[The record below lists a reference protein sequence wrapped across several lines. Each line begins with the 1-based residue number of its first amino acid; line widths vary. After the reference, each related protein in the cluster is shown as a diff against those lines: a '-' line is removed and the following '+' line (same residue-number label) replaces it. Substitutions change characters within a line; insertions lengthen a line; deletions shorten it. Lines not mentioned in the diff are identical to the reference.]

1 MSQHEPANSLL
12 PSLSAKSRLLII
24 RLRSIG
30 DIVLLTPA
38 LRLLKQ
44 WRPDLRT
51 SVLIDS
57 RFKDLL
63 NSNPDIEE
71 VIGVDKA
78 RGSRRLA
85 SDLQTIRKLRR
96 QKFSVCLN
104 LHGGPSS
111 TTLMAA
117 SGAQWKVGFW
127 HFRHQRLYDVLVPD
141 ALKILNKPSIH
152 TAEHQACALFW
163 LGLPQTEI
171 PGARLE
177 VSDENARWWSA
188 ERAAMGIPSGQPYA
202 VVHPTA
208 LYPTKQWAPE
218 NFARIGSFL
227 ETEAGL
233 KIIYPAGPGESA
245 ALDAVERARGD
256 SISRLENISLGRFS
270 AALAE
275 ARLFLG
281 NDSGPA
287 HMAAALGR
295 PSVVIFGSSS
305 SSIWGPWPHDD
316 TERPSRVVQN
326 FYDCNPCPGDRC
338 YRYDRPECILSVTYE
353 QVRDALQAVL
363 HDSLEHF
370 GSRC

>member
-1 MSQHEPANSLL
+1 MSQHDPANSLL
-12 PSLSAKSRLLII
+12 PSLPAGSRLLII

-51 SVLIDS
+51 SVLVDS
-57 RFKDLL
+57 RFRDLL
-63 NSNPDIEE
+63 DANPDIEE
-71 VIGVDKA
+71 VIGLEKA
-78 RGSRRLA
+78 AGYRRLA
-85 SDLQTIRKLRR
+85 AEWQTIRKLRR
-96 QKFSVCLN
+96 KRFSVCLN
-104 LHGGPSS
+104 LHGGPTS

-117 SGAQWKVGFW
+117 SGAQWKAGFW
-127 HFRHQRLYDVLVPD
+127 HFRLQRLYNILVPD
-141 ALKILNKPSIH
+141 ARKILNQSSIH

-171 PGARLE
+171 PAARLE
-177 VSDENARWWSA
+177 VCEEDSRWWSTQ
-188 ERAAMGIPSGQPYA
+188 RDAAGIPAGQPYA

-218 NFARIGSFL
+218 HFAKAGSFL
-227 ETEAGL
+227 EREAGL
-233 KIIYPAGPGESA
+233 KVIYSAGPGESSV
-245 ALDAVERARGD
+245 LDAVERACGQHIR
-256 SISRLENISLGRFS
+256 RLGNASLGKF
-270 AALAE
+270 AAAMAE

-295 PSVVIFGSSS
+295 PSVVVFGSSS
-305 SSIWGPWPHDD
+305 SSIWGPWPPADPA
-316 TERPSRVVQN
+316 RPSHVVQN
-326 FYDCNPCPGDRC
+326 SYECNPCPGDRC
-338 YRYDRPECILSVTYE
+338 YRYDRPECILSITYE

-363 HDSLEHF
+363 RDSLEHF